1 MELAK
6 QHKVTSGK
14 WLIAVPW
21 TETDE
26 VWQKLV
32 NGLLDGKFAD
42 DLGMTFI
49 KVFGRSNPKKNPY
62 YLEKRKLVDNS
73 MISIAT
79 PDWTNKE
86 KTMAVSKVIRDLG
99 IGIHYELKYKQDFY
113 SVLDILKG
121 NPYELR
127 PTIYQC

>member
-1 MELAK
+1 LELAK